1 MFREGFL
8 NMRWIIGSLLGYSYR
23 SVQTYE
29 KLAPKRCQSAQTE
42 VKAVPKEYES
52 AHFYEDPTQVVK
64 TRLKKTWYQKGD
76 YIAFC
81 SITFFILMHDQ
92 GLRIQEA
99 RTASFEIDII

>member
-1 MFREGFL
+1 
-8 NMRWIIGSLLGYSYR
+8 MRWIIGSLLGYSYR

-29 KLAPKRCQSAQTE
+29 KLAPKRCQ
-42 VKAVPKEYES
+42 S